1 MHKFVAVAS
10 GVVWSIAVPPVS
22 AEPLLRMHTSYYYV
36 DGPSATVLAAQ
47 IDQNGPPGADGR
59 RHAGKTRW
67 DVQWKLRHEQHGVTC
82 AMKEVAV
89 AVGIAQT
96 LPKWRSEAKGAA
108 ALKTRW
114 QQFFDA
120 LRRHEDGHKGHGLAA
135 GKEIEVALLAAKPA
149 SNCEDLAAA
158 ANSAA
163 EAIVKK
169 YRKLDEDYDRK
180 TDHGRSQ
187 GASLL

>member
-1 MHKFVAVAS
+1 MHKIVAVAF
-10 GVVWSIAVPPVS
+10 GAMWSIAAPPVA
-22 AEPLLRMHTSYYYV
+22 AEPLVRMYTSYYYV

-47 IDQNGPPGADGR
+47 IDQNGPPGADGE
-59 RHAGKTRW
+59 RHAGKTKW

-82 AMKEVAV
+82 GMKEVAV

-96 LPKWRSEAKGAA
+96 LPKWRGEAEGAA

-114 QQFFDA
+114 QQFADA
-120 LRRHEDGHKGHGLAA
+120 LKRHEDGHKDHGLAA
-135 GKEIEVALLAAKPA
+135 GKEIEVALLDAKPA
-149 SNCEDLAAA
+149 SNCEDLAVS

-163 EAIVKK
+163 KAIVKK
-169 YRKLDEDYDRK
+169 YQKLNEDYDRK

-187 GASLL
+187 GAMLL

>member
-1 MHKFVAVAS
+1 
-10 GVVWSIAVPPVS
+10 
-22 AEPLLRMHTSYYYV
+22 MHTSNYYV
-36 DGPSATVLAAQ
+36 DGRSATVLAAQ
-47 IDQNGPPGADGR
+47 IEQNGPPGGEGKR
-59 RHAGKTRW
+59 YAGKTKW
-67 DVQWKLRHEQHGVTC
+67 DVQWKFRHEQHGVTC

-89 AVGIAQT
+89 AVGLAQT
-96 LPKWRSEAKGAA
+96 LPQWRGEPKGAA

-114 QQFFDA
+114 QQFVLA
-120 LRRHEDGHKGHGLAA
+120 LKRHEDGHTEHGLAA

-149 SNCEDLAAA
+149 SNCEDLAVA

-169 YRKLDEDYDRK
+169 YQKLDEDYDRK
-180 TDHGRSQ
+180 TDHGRRQ